1 MDQNE
6 IYNYIGLIAIL
17 MITLFIF
24 IKAFSYQNK
33 VVETMTNTTTDKD
46 KISSIVD
53 TMTNKINDA
62 LLINKY
68 RSNYE
73 DTIVHLEKAVSLS
86 LLSEVIN
93 NAEKIASDVT
103 STESVKTIAN
113 LNQLKTFRETLNQ
126 TMIILDKN

>member
-1 MDQNE
+1 MNQNE
-6 IYNYIGLIAIL
+6 IYNYIGLIAIFA
-17 MITLFIF
+17 ITLFIF

-33 VVETMTNTTTDKD
+33 VVESMTTTTTDKD
-46 KISSIVD
+46 KISSNVD
-53 TMTNKINDA
+53 TITNKINDT

-73 DTIVHLEKAVSLS
+73 ETIVHLEKAVSLS

-93 NAEKIASDVT
+93 NAEKIAGDVT